1 MKTILIVEDDA
12 DIGELY
18 FDTISQE
25 TPHQAV
31 LVPDGVAALNV
42 VEEIIPDLFLLD
54 YHLPVMNGLEL
65 YDQLHTIKGLEGIP
79 AILIT
84 AGVLEHDISN
94 RKLVGISKPIDLE
107 KLLDLIEDLLAE

>member
-1 MKTILIVEDDA
+1 
-12 DIGELY
+12 
-18 FDTISQE
+18 
-25 TPHQAV
+25 V

-65 YDQLHTIKGLEGIP
+65 YDKLHTIKGLEDIP

-94 RKLVGISKPIDLE
+94 RKLVGISKPVDLE